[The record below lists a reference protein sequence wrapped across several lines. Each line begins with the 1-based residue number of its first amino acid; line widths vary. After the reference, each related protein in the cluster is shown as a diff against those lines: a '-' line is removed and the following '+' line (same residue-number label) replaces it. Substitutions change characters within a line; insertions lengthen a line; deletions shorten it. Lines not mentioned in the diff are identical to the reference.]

1 MNETLHAPAAEE
13 TTVVEETTAVVEPKA
28 PEAAKKPGF
37 LSGLWKSPKKRKRL
51 ISLIILL
58 VFVGLIV
65 WGMSKILSSG
75 EGPSEVLTDMVQLG
89 SITSTVEGSGTAKA
103 KQSESITITTAGTV
117 LDVYVSEGDV
127 VEAGT
132 PLFSINSPAAQDL
145 VQKAR
150 SALEAKQKELEN
162 LYEAANNLTV
172 RAEFAGKLI
181 GVETEY
187 EVGQDIGKDT
197 VLAKLVDDRTMKLE
211 QYYSYAYENDIKV
224 GQKVSV
230 SIPAVMETLE
240 GTVTEVNK
248 VSRISPEGSKLFQV
262 VVELKNKGTLT
273 EKMAASAVISANG
286 MEIYPYEQ
294 GELEYNRVVDVK
306 TQVQGKIEWVNLM
319 NYLDVE
325 AGQSI
330 MQITGD
336 DNETEIYNAQ
346 EAVNAAQKEL
356 DEAQKNLDNLNAVAP
371 ISGTVIGLA
380 ISPGQEITEKTA
392 VINISDTSVIEV
404 TAQIDERNI
413 SYIKPGM
420 MVDINQWG
428 NAFTGT
434 VETVNLSPEYNNG
447 AATYSATIL
456 VDNSEGTM
464 YTGGSVTYSLVASQ
478 SDNCLVLPIQCVKY
492 VPNPETGETM
502 SVVFLQTDSRPD
514 NAIDVADTT
523 SIGVPETGYYAVPVE
538 TGISDKYNVEILSG
552 VNEGDVVFTQMLRQ
566 NSWG

>member
-1 MNETLHAPAAEE
+1 MNETMHAPVAEE
-13 TTVVEETTAVVEPKA
+13 TTVVEEATAVVEPKA
-28 PEAAKKPGF
+28 PDAAKKPGF

-58 VFVGLIV
+58 VFIGLIV

-75 EGPSEVLTDMVQLG
+75 EGPSEVLTDVVQLG

-150 SALEAKQKELEN
+150 SALEAKQKELED

-248 VSRISPEGSKLFQV
+248 VSRISPEGSKLFHV
-262 VVELKNKGTLT
+262 VVELENKGALT

-294 GELEYNRVVDVK
+294 GELEYSRTVDVK

-346 EAVNAAQKEL
+346 EAVNTAQKEL

-392 VINISDTSVIEV
+392 VINISDTSMIEV

-413 SYIKPGM
+413 SYIKSGM

-447 AATYSATIL
+447 AATYSAKIL

-514 NAIDVADTT
+514 NAVDVADTT